1 MLCWSYIALKWNAFY
16 TKQSFVHNVR
26 MQFSTKMPEVWSDIE
41 NRYRITLFCLSIYNH
56 EVIYN
61 NAVIDLTSPV
71 CLQRIFIL
79 WKRNLTKLLGE
90 NCH

>member
-1 MLCWSYIALKWNAFY
+1 MLFIQNKALFGN
-16 TKQSFVHNVR
+16 NVR
-26 MQFSTKMPEVWSDIE
+26 MQFSTKLSEVWSDIE
-41 NRYRITLFCLSIYNH
+41 NRYHITLFCLSIYNY

-61 NAVIDLTSPV
+61 NAVIDLTSPM

>member
-1 MLCWSYIALKWNAFY
+1 MHFIQNKALFTN
-16 TKQSFVHNVR
+16 SVR
-26 MQFSTKMPEVWSDIE
+26 MQFSTKLSEIWSDIE
-41 NRYRITLFCLSIYNH
+41 NGYHITLFCLSIYNY

-61 NAVIDLTSPV
+61 NAVIDLTSPM

-79 WKRNLTKLLGE
+79 WEWNLTKLLGE

>member
-1 MLCWSYIALKWNAFY
+1 
-16 TKQSFVHNVR
+16 
-26 MQFSTKMPEVWSDIE
+26 MQFSTKLSEVGSDIE
-41 NRYRITLFCLSIYNH
+41 NGYHITLFCLSIYNY

-79 WKRNLTKLLGE
+79 
-90 NCH
+90 